1 MQRWAAVQWSPH
13 NLTQSRNEPGSI
25 RVCRGSRQMLKFS
38 LIVLFVMS
46 MATLTIAASHMPLPP
61 KIFSGK
67 AHTPTM
73 PVSNA
78 FAG

>member
-1 MQRWAAVQWSPH
+1 
-13 NLTQSRNEPGSI
+13 
-25 RVCRGSRQMLKFS
+25 MLKFS

-73 PVSNA
+73 QPGSNA